1 MRVDIDKYIL
11 NLTVI
16 IPLIIGLVRFR
27 VVHQKYYIVIFN
39 LALIFFN
46 ELFIV
51 FVYDYFLLNLFQFI
65 YFLLY
70 ALSILLIL
78 FEWGFLNKRSVMKRV
93 LIFLFLLLSILEYA
107 FNIDQ
112 KIRVPLMIICILF
125 IWVISAITFISSNI
139 DNEDTSRNR
148 YSKLL
153 ILVPILISNIY
164 FIVLNILVY
173 FLYNPNSSQIFRK
186 LYYLI
191 SYIDL
196 FGYICFSLALLW
208 APKKQKYL

>member
-1 MRVDIDKYIL
+1 
-11 NLTVI
+11 
-16 IPLIIGLVRFR
+16 
-27 VVHQKYYIVIFN
+27 
-39 LALIFFN
+39 
-46 ELFIV
+46 
-51 FVYDYFLLNLFQFI
+51 
-65 YFLLY
+65 
-70 ALSILLIL
+70 
-78 FEWGFLNKRSVMKRV
+78 MKRV
-93 LIFLFLLLSILEYA
+93 LIFLFLLLSILEYG

-139 DNEDTSRNR
+139 DNEDTLKNR

-173 FLYNPNSSQIFRK
+173 FLYNPNTSQIFRK